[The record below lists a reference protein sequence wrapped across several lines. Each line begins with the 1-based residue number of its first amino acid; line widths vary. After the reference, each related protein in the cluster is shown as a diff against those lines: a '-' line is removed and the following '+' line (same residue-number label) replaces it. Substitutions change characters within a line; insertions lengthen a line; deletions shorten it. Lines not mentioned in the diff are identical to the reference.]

1 MAAGFARPVHL
12 RGVLQC
18 LAAIAVRS
26 LPSLLFQTQMVA
38 SAHHRFFGDAVI
50 RDDPAHRIV
59 GHLRAP
65 VSLVRCGR
73 PDSKHLRRHGGILAG
88 GSCDAHATRL
98 AHGEPACGR
107 GGAFCQRHET
117 RPLLR
122 ARFRADGRACGG
134 IDLPGVSIRPG
145 CSPDWR
151 KGNGSAGP
159 RGNHR
164 AGERCALAC
173 TPVHTYHPRHRVLHR
188 ARGDEG
194 SHSRPSALAPA
205 HRGTTTWRDT
215 ACCSS
220 SSGFP
225 GGCSPC
231 SPK

>member
-73 PDSKHLRRHGGILAG
+73 PDPKHLRRHGGILAG

-98 AHGEPACGR
+98 AHGESACGR
-107 GGAFCQRHET
+107 GGAFRQRHET

-134 IDLPGVSIRPG
+134 IDLSGISIRLG

-164 AGERCALAC
+164 AGERRALAGA
-173 TPVHTYHPRHRVLHR
+173 PVHT
-188 ARGDEG
+188 
-194 SHSRPSALAPA
+194 
-205 HRGTTTWRDT
+205 
-215 ACCSS
+215 SS
-220 SSGFP
+220 CP
-225 GGCSPC
+225 W
-231 SPK
+231 